1 MNALRVES
9 FKSVQTLSFMV
20 RSAPLRASRTMKPL
34 RAVPRMRCTADALRS
49 VRGTNSPG
57 PRPRGGDAAR
67 FAQ

>member
-1 MNALRVES
+1 MTALRVES

-20 RSAPLRASRTMKPL
+20 RSASLRASRTMEPL

-57 PRPRGGDAAR
+57 PRLRGGDAAR